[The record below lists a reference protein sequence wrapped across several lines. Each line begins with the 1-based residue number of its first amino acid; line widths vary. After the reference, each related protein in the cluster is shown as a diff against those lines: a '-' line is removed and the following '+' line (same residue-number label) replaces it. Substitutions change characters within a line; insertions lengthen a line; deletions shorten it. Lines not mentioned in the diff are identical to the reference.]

1 MIGDIP
7 LCGNICLEYN
17 VFQNLL
23 VSLYGILLHARASLR
38 SLKVSKNIRFLTFQP
53 FLELIQGEL
62 FCVTIMLFRLGLF
75 SPGGKL
81 FLGNLPRLDP
91 GEVPLVFPSV
101 LAEYQILLAVLCPLL
116 HRSDIPAE
124 LPGWLR
130 PAAILC
136 RDPSNNRKVSAAVSA
151 PANWDIFC
159 NTVPQRKINQS
170 TDSVRIQNHSTG
182 ILTHRSET
190 NRNRFE
196 AKQFRIARLVKNIV
210 RPEVLLYVS
219 AHLVN
224 IQNILYES
232 LRLFLVQCELF
243 RKLAHFFCHPWF
255 HFSFGLAPKPLKIQQ
270 LEINVLLTQFT
281 KQLHILL
288 DFLVEFAGALE
299 LAEHRMTETLVEQS
313 AISYK
318 AHAEVVKMVKC
329 RLTELYNDAAINCSK
344 DEC

>member
-124 LPGWLR
+124 FPRWLR
-130 PAAILC
+130 PAAILRC
-136 RDPSNNRKVSAAVSA
+136 GPANNREVPAAVFARRTGMFFATQPRKEKSIMSRIA
-151 PANWDIFC
+151 FGYRAM
-159 NTVPQRKINQS
+159 PQVSFPTGPKL
-170 TDSVRIQNHSTG
+170 TG
-182 ILTHRSET
+182 IGW
-190 NRNRFE
+190 
-196 AKQFRIARLVKNIV
+196 KQNNSVPR
-210 RPEVLLYVS
+210 
-219 AHLVN
+219 
-224 IQNILYES
+224 
-232 LRLFLVQCELF
+232 
-243 RKLAHFFCHPWF
+243 
-255 HFSFGLAPKPLKIQQ
+255 G
-270 LEINVLLTQFT
+270 
-281 KQLHILL
+281 
-288 DFLVEFAGALE
+288 
-299 LAEHRMTETLVEQS
+299 
-313 AISYK
+313 
-318 AHAEVVKMVKC
+318 
-329 RLTELYNDAAINCSK
+329 
-344 DEC
+344 